1 MIYYKMLPV
10 YTDTDYIFT
19 TDVLSEN
26 LVGSNLEQGRNSLSF
41 NDIIEL
47 YKNNKLFKI
56 VESRFFKSMA

>member
-1 MIYYKMLPV
+1 MLPV